1 MTGEEL
7 KQSRRLLFMLFVAWG
22 VGFIDVQAVNIA
34 SVPMRSEL
42 GLSTIQVGMAVSGYF
57 LMYSLMTMSSGW
69 FVNHLGVRR
78 ALAFIM
84 VAWGLFSGL
93 TGTITSLVALLA
105 MRSLLGFTQGGLGGV
120 TSVAIMELFP
130 PEKRGRAK
138 AFQASAGSVGVAVGI
153 LFCAAMT
160 QWFGWRVMFGCFAV
174 VGALLAFLFMAQYK
188 TPHLEKRTVTVHKQL
203 GLKQAVT
210 NSNAM
215 LLAFIQ
221 FGLGA
226 FMWGLNAWLPS
237 YWVESKGLDLLHMGM
252 LSLIPWIVSFVFM
265 NFSSYI
271 LDVYF
276 NGRERYALS
285 AILVIGGLLLYA
297 MLKVSSIAAGFA
309 LLTAVT
315 VLMSIGSATVYML
328 SMKYMPSE
336 MISSSTGLVLLG
348 QQLGGV
354 VAPPVMGAL
363 LVWFA
368 GNYDAVFGFVILLVF
383 LGALA
388 SLRFNSKKD
397 SVALAQP
404 VHSTPQR

>member
-1 MTGEEL
+1 
-7 KQSRRLLFMLFVAWG
+7 
-22 VGFIDVQAVNIA
+22 
-34 SVPMRSEL
+34 
-42 GLSTIQVGMAVSGYF
+42 
-57 LMYSLMTMSSGW
+57 
-69 FVNHLGVRR
+69 
-78 ALAFIM
+78 
-84 VAWGLFSGL
+84 
-93 TGTITSLVALLA
+93 
-105 MRSLLGFTQGGLGGV
+105 
-120 TSVAIMELFP
+120 
-130 PEKRGRAK
+130 
-138 AFQASAGSVGVAVGI
+138 
-153 LFCAAMT
+153 
-160 QWFGWRVMFGCFAV
+160 
-174 VGALLAFLFMAQYK
+174 
-188 TPHLEKRTVTVHKQL
+188 
-203 GLKQAVT
+203 
-210 NSNAM
+210 
-215 LLAFIQ
+215 
-221 FGLGA
+221 
-226 FMWGLNAWLPS
+226 
-237 YWVESKGLDLLHMGM
+237 
-252 LSLIPWIVSFVFM
+252 M